1 VAIGYLIVLAFVTSY
16 RKITGKKSREEKE
29 SEAAKKIRIVLGHDL
44 LDTAFTKPEELPG
57 QKPKFVRPLP
67 RYGSVN
73 DAELSSDGNESESEM
88 ETEDESLEHVD
99 EENLSESE
107 KDDLD
112 KKVEACVAVEVSG
125 QPRPQE
131 KCEDDVTHDDV
142 TNDVTDS
149 GVIGYDSSRTTSASS
164 GRYSTAS
171 EMSTG
176 DGRDSRAN
184 DTPALDTQNYERPG
198 CNTQSHKILVH
209 ESLDK
214 SIPDVAKTTI
224 NESGFFEDSTVA
236 HSVEVVNN
244 LETEKIEKHPR
255 ILEDGNNTVK
265 TPPTY
270 EDKPRVKSS
279 PLQHDCR
286 RKTSTSSYHIE
297 IPPPL
302 GKLKYSVCYMQE
314 RNELQVSIIKAV
326 NLFHEMNG
334 CPPSTFVKV
343 SLLPQRFC
351 WQKTKIIQATSTPV
365 FNETFVISGFSRE
378 RFSNYTLLISVVN
391 EVAPRQRLYADR
403 VIGELY
409 VPLSHVAKHSSNQEK
424 VFCQWEELKPKIT
437 EVGSITF
444 FDFFQESTSLY
455 YKVSSINV
463 ERPSGHC
470 GIDCKYL
477 KIFFI
482 LNSYQVVASVAK
494 STWHCAIDQ
503 SAAALL

>member
-1 VAIGYLIVLAFVTSY
+1 
-16 RKITGKKSREEKE
+16 
-29 SEAAKKIRIVLGHDL
+29 
-44 LDTAFTKPEELPG
+44 
-57 QKPKFVRPLP
+57 
-67 RYGSVN
+67 
-73 DAELSSDGNESESEM
+73 
-88 ETEDESLEHVD
+88 
-99 EENLSESE
+99 
-107 KDDLD
+107 
-112 KKVEACVAVEVSG
+112 
-125 QPRPQE
+125 
-131 KCEDDVTHDDV
+131 
-142 TNDVTDS
+142 
-149 GVIGYDSSRTTSASS
+149 
-164 GRYSTAS
+164 
-171 EMSTG
+171 
-176 DGRDSRAN
+176 
-184 DTPALDTQNYERPG
+184 LDTQNYERPG
-198 CNTQSHKILVH
+198 CNTQSHKILAH

-244 LETEKIEKHPR
+244 LETEKTEKHPR
-255 ILEDGNNTVK
+255 ILENGNNTVN

-270 EDKPRVKSS
+270 EDKPRDKSS

-326 NLFHEMNG
+326 NLFHEMNRF
-334 CPPSTFVKV
+334 PPSSFVKV

-351 WQKTKIIQATSTPV
+351 WQKTKIIQATSNPV

-391 EVAPRQRLYADR
+391 EVAPRQRLYADH

-409 VPLSHVAKHSSNQEK
+409 VPLSHVAKYSSNQEK

-455 YKVSSINV
+455 YKVSSINA
-463 ERPSGHC
+463 ERPSGHF

-477 KIFFI
+477 KMFFI
-482 LNSYQVVASVAK
+482 LYSYQVVASVAK